1 MARIDIISN
10 TDSPHVKRSKLI
22 SVGLRPKK
30 DKEALIWGLALN
42 YAREQFKM
50 HLKETSIED
59 FFFNNEKNKY
69 ILSIY
74 ENIFGSLNKED
85 SIFNINTINMNF
97 LKENSIYLKDQFSEL
112 LTTSLSSNEYNL
124 IPNSFKLYISIELV
138 KFEYKKTYNLY
149 LKFLIENMPGIK
161 DFLSVS
167 EWGIKERD
175 TVKTRHLKDLFDS
188 LNLINKNE
196 KLLIK
201 TEFLNYFKKFEEYC
215 FFEEIDINDIEKQ
228 NILRNIENF

>member
-10 TDSPHVKRSKLI
+10 TDSSHVKRSKLI

-30 DKEALIWGLALN
+30 DKESLIWGLALN
-42 YAREQFKM
+42 YAREQFKL

-59 FFFNNEKNKY
+59 FFFNIEKNKY
-69 ILSIY
+69 ILISY
-74 ENIFGSLNKED
+74 ENIFGPLNIENN
-85 SIFNINTINMNF
+85 IFNINTINLNF
-97 LKENSIYLKDQFSEL
+97 LKEHSIYLKDQFSDL
-112 LTTSLSSNEYNL
+112 LTTSLTSKEYIL

-161 DFLSVS
+161 DFLSIS
-167 EWGIKERD
+167 DWAIKERD
-175 TVKTRHLKDLFDS
+175 TVKIRHLKDLFDS

-196 KLLIK
+196 KKLIK
-201 TEFLNYFKKFEEYC
+201 NEFLNYMKKFEEYC
-215 FFEEIDINDIEKQ
+215 FFEEIELNDIEKQ
-228 NILRNIENF
+228 NIIRNIENF